1 MKSETYKAIGVGLLA
16 CEARIAMT
24 SDDRARSRAHNE
36 YRPDR
41 LRFAEWAPSEAGRK
55 IADPIAAYMGIDT
68 DTLLTWDEPCTP
80 LPAVVKAFD
89 LLGWSDAAPA
99 TWTTIYRQDR
109 QHPWY
114 STIAPVHGSP
124 FAEGHTQVK
133 RDGAVITP
141 RHRLDGLKM
150 LTRYLS
156 RSSLREHVANA
167 TDMLAVEKS
176 FGGFAQ
182 ESDEVRARAGMRWEH
197 VNVLCRS
204 SLVEE
209 SVRALGAYDEVL
221 GEYSRSYCALP
232 KRALA
237 LLIRVHDLYDAA
249 PTFEHRH
256 HPAHAVRWDYERT
269 GVQAYEAQRLAT
281 EAAIHYY
288 DRYTQEGL

>member
-1 MKSETYKAIGVGLLA
+1 
-16 CEARIAMT
+16 
-24 SDDRARSRAHNE
+24 
-36 YRPDR
+36 
-41 LRFAEWAPSEAGRK
+41 
-55 IADPIAAYMGIDT
+55 MGIDT
-68 DTLLTWDEPCTP
+68 DTLLTWAKPCTP
-80 LPAVVKAFD
+80 LPAVVKTFD

-99 TWTTIYRQDR
+99 TGTTLRDNRTLNRTLWFSAI
-109 QHPWY
+109 
-114 STIAPVHGSP
+114 SP
-124 FAEGHTQVK
+124 ARNPFTEAHTRVE
-133 RDGAVITP
+133 RDDGTVVTP

-156 RSSLREHVANA
+156 RSSLREHGANA
-167 TDMLAVEKS
+167 MDMLAVEKS

-182 ESDEVRARAGMRWEH
+182 ESDAVRASAGMRWKH
-197 VNVLCRS
+197 IDALCRS

-209 SVRALGAYDEVL
+209 PVRALGAYDEVL

-249 PTFEHRH
+249 PGFEHRH
-256 HPAHAVRWDYERT
+256 HPAVSVRWDYERT

-281 EAAIHYY
+281 EAAMHYY